1 MTGRSLRRDPAA
13 AARALAFMFF
23 DVDGVMTDGGLY
35 YDAAGEALKRFH
47 VLDGH
52 GLKALQAAGVG
63 VGILSGRSHPSVL
76 HRARELGITQVLL
89 GCDDKRAAFH
99 QWLATSGLS
108 ASACGHMGDDLAD
121 LPVMTEV
128 GLAAS
133 VCNGHADVLAQADWV
148 STRPGG
154 EGAVRE
160 LCDFIL
166 KARAT

>member
-1 MTGRSLRRDPAA
+1 MRRDPAA
-13 AARALAFMFF
+13 AARALSFMFF

-63 VGILSGRSHPSVL
+63 VGILSGRSHTAVV
-76 HRARELGITQVLL
+76 HRARELGISHVLL
-89 GCDDKRAAFH
+89 GCDDKLAAFH
-99 QWLATSGLS
+99 HWLNDNGMS

-121 LPVMTEV
+121 LPVMAEV
-128 GLAAS
+128 SLAAS

-148 STRPGG
+148 STKPGG

>member
-1 MTGRSLRRDPAA
+1 MAVGMMRRDPAA
-13 AARALAFMFF
+13 AARALSFMFF

-35 YDAAGEALKRFH
+35 YDATGEALKRFH

-76 HRARELGITQVLL
+76 HRARELGISQVLL
-89 GCDDKRAAFH
+89 GRENKLDAFEQWRAS
-99 QWLATSGLS
+99 SGLS
-108 ASACGHMGDDLAD
+108 AAACGHMGDDLAD
-121 LPVMTEV
+121 LPVMSAV

-148 STRPGG
+148 SAKPGG
-154 EGAVRE
+154 HGAVRE

-166 KARAT
+166 KARAP